1 MLSFVLSEK
10 KVALSMVTGL
20 FAQDDHSGT
29 ELNQCAHTACSGDPH
44 IVVGISKNYRDY
56 AKRKASLDD

>member
-1 MLSFVLSEK
+1 
-10 KVALSMVTGL
+10 MVTGL

-56 AKRKASLDD
+56 TKRKASLDD